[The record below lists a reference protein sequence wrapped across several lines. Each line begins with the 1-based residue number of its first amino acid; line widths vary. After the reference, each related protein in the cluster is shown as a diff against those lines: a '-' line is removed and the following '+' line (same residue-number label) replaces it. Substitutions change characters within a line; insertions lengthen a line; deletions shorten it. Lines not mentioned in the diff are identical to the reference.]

1 MLDTLFIFI
10 KNRHTAA
17 LFDAFS
23 TFFAFPPALVDA
35 KFSFLYRHFSMFLAV
50 AVKFQHLSGEKFS
63 LARFSRT
70 IFVKYL

>member
-23 TFFAFPPALVDA
+23 TFFAFPAALVDA
-35 KFSFLYRHFSMFLAV
+35 KFSFLYRYFSMFLAV
-50 AVKFQHLSGEKFS
+50 TVKFQHLSGEKFS